1 MNDTDL
7 DLLLA
12 LADGRLSAADAETAR
27 TRVAADSNL
36 AAELEMQRLALDRLH
51 DLPMPSLDET
61 ERERLHASLREQ
73 LHLEPI
79 VVPVPVT
86 RQRRRSWWLPVTGLA
101 TAAVVLAGVLYVVP
115 RVGDQSTAENV
126 AGVATFDSTE
136 EEASTGE
143 GDVSSPAPTTG
154 ATGSEDGGSPQSADD
169 STASAAPTT
178 EAGTAE
184 TPTDAPAEA
193 EASSPEPESP
203 AADAPEDVATDEFSI
218 EGTDA
223 DPIVVADLG
232 AEVPPADEILDLLG
246 TSSGDP
252 QNIIDASAGASAP
265 TANVDAAQMAA
276 CAAALE
282 SAGGGRDPV
291 PIASGVSNGQE
302 VVVVGFLATADSPA
316 TVSVIA
322 LDGCQIVSS
331 ATASS

>member
-12 LADGRLSAADAETAR
+12 LADGRLSAADAEAAQ
-27 TRVAADSNL
+27 TRVAAEPNL

-51 DLPMPSLDET
+51 DLPMPSLDNA

-79 VVPVPVT
+79 VAPVPVT

-101 TAAVVLAGVLYVVP
+101 TAAVVLAGALYVVP
-115 RVGDQSTAENV
+115 RVGEQSTAENV

-136 EEASTGE
+136 EGASTGE
-143 GDVSSPAPTTG
+143 GDVSSPSPTTG
-154 ATGSEDGGSPQSADD
+154 ATGSEDGASPQSADD
-169 STASAAPTT
+169 STAAAAPTT
-178 EAGTAE
+178 ESGTAE

-193 EASSPEPESP
+193 EASSPEPEAP
-203 AADAPEDVATDEFSI
+203 AADAPEDVDTDAFSI

-232 AEVPPADEILDLLG
+232 TEVPPADEILDLLG
-246 TSSGDP
+246 TSTDDP
-252 QNIIDASAGASAP
+252 QSITDAYAGTGAP
-265 TANVDAAQMAA
+265 TTNIDPAQMDA
-276 CAAALE
+276 CGAALT
-282 SAGGGRDPV
+282 SAGGGRDAVPV
-291 PIASGVSNGQE
+291 ASGVSNGRE
-302 VVVVGFLATADSPA
+302 VVVVGFSATADSPA
-316 TVSVIA
+316 TVAVIA

-331 ATASS
+331 ATAGS

>member
-12 LADGRLSAADAETAR
+12 LADGRLSAADTEAAR
-27 TRVAADSNL
+27 TRIAAEPNL
-36 AAELEMQRLALDRLH
+36 ATELEMQRLALDRLH

-79 VVPVPVT
+79 VVPVPVP
-86 RQRRRSWWLPVTGLA
+86 RQRRRSWWVPVTGLA
-101 TAAVVLAGVLYVVP
+101 TAAVVLAGALYVVP
-115 RVGDQSTAENV
+115 RVGDQFTAENV
-126 AGVATFDSTE
+126 AGVATFDST
-136 EEASTGE
+136 GE
-143 GDVSSPAPTTG
+143 GDGSSPSPATG
-154 ATGSEDGGSPQSADD
+154 ATGSEGGTSPQSADD

-184 TPTDAPAEA
+184 TPTDPPAEA

-246 TSSGDP
+246 TSTDDP
-252 QNIIDASAGASAP
+252 QSIIDASAGTNAP

-302 VVVVGFLATADSPA
+302 VVVIGFPATADSPA

-331 ATASS
+331 ATAGS